1 MYTWCILYT
10 FALLLW
16 TCVGHCILFHLNQ
29 PKTLIA
35 TPDIAWIWKSHE
47 PRERSAASAKNQSVV
62 HEEHKSGHCEE
73 LKEDPASHLS
83 SAGILLF
90 LAIHFLCWIV
100 FINLDLAMRS
110 KKHVNKFYRSR
121 LVQSVWVKLP
131 QPCHFRLGPMGLLQ
145 ITSPLGVLMWHAM
158 RSFHCNRESQDLCGR
173 ILADDFSSTGGRRL
187 LSMSESSIGNG
198 STRFFSSMICLGHH
212 SSRMRWGV
220 DLWSFWFSGF
230 LHSVVCWLQATS
242 VSLPPETS
250 PNAML
255 HFAKTIAQEESDLSH
270 DDSVSHLYHWMI
282 IYIYNMYNID
292 WFWLIHSIW
301 VNPLH
306 RFSYKMG

>member
-16 TCVGHCILFHLNQ
+16 TCVGHCILFRLNQ

-47 PRERSAASAKNQSVV
+47 PWERSAASAKNQSVV

-198 STRFFSSMICLGHH
+198 STRFFLQWFVWDITAAECAEVWICE
-212 SSRMRWGV
+212 V
-220 DLWSFWFSGF
+220 SGF
-230 LHSVVCWLQATS
+230 QGFCTQWSADCRPHPCHFHQKLLRMLCFTLPKPSRRRNQTSAMMTLWAT
-242 VSLPPETS
+242 
-250 PNAML
+250 
-255 HFAKTIAQEESDLSH
+255 F
-270 DDSVSHLYHWMI
+270 I
-282 IYIYNMYNID
+282 IG
-292 WFWLIHSIW
+292 W
-301 VNPLH
+301 
-306 RFSYKMG
+306 